1 MLCAVHGSVQASP
14 VTGSG
19 ELARSLSVCDGGF
32 IPMRHVPFVRPG
44 QWFVVVS
51 FVGIL
56 LVSALLRFLW
66 LDRYPLGW
74 HHDEAL
80 MGVMAGEVYRGES
93 RPIFFTQYLGQE
105 PLYIYLSGGMIWLLG
120 GDEGVLPLRLTS
132 ALVGLVTVAVTFLL
146 GRAMFSPRVGLLA
159 AALLGTSFW
168 QVMSSRNAYRSITQ
182 PLLEGLAVYLLW
194 RARTGRHLG
203 WYGLSGVAL
212 GGVLYTYL
220 GARAFPAVF
229 VGFGLWLLITRGR
242 PTRSASLR
250 GAILAL
256 AALLVATPLLI
267 FFLTHPGTFVA
278 RIAQVSVFESAL
290 GGSNPLVLLQENL
303 AKALRTFTVEGDP
316 LWRYNIPGR
325 PVFVGALAIAF
336 YGGFAVALRRLWR
349 RDDAAAL
356 LLAWLATMLIPSLL
370 SYDVGAYTLRAM
382 GLVPALYV
390 VPALGLDWLWR
401 WLTERRPRW
410 SHATTGLIAV
420 VLLAEVAATARDY
433 FVVWAPSFGASW
445 EGGADAVAQAEFLV
459 EDADPQQEEIF
470 VGSEYYHH
478 AVLAQLARP
487 VYPYLRWFTGRQT
500 IVFPTGADRPVL
512 YALAFGGMPPS
523 AGDFFPP
530 ETLVGERYFLE
541 GVDGNAPPPLFLAYR
556 LTPPQVR
563 AQVQQLLDARQLS
576 PVIGRIPGLIEPLG
590 SRAEGPAR
598 PGEAV
603 PVTFVWRI
611 EQESPSSE
619 YQIAVHLL
627 DQQWRKLS
635 GVDSS
640 AYPSG
645 EWRAGDI
652 VWSDFLV
659 PVPRDT
665 EAGLYKLQ
673 VVFFDALTNERLP
686 VAGGVPG
693 IPALVLD
700 NVRITAT
707 EAPSP
712 SRALEAHFGPDI
724 VLKGTDTSSLSADSL
739 SVVLYW
745 SAPRALTEDYTVF
758 VQLLSPSGELAAQS
772 DSQPANGALPTSS
785 WLPGEVIRDEHR
797 LRLPASSP
805 PGTYRLIAGLYLLS
819 TGERLPLASGGTFI
833 ELAKLTLP
841 PG

>member
-1 MLCAVHGSVQASP
+1 MLRAARGSIGSP
-14 VTGSG
+14 ITWSG
-19 ELARSLSVCDGGF
+19 GLARSVSVCDGGF
-32 IPMRHVPFVRPG
+32 IPMRHVSFVRPER
-44 QWFVVVS
+44 WFVLALAGILVVS
-51 FVGIL
+51 AV
-56 LVSALLRFLW
+56 LRVVW

-80 MGVMAGEVYRGES
+80 MGVMAGEVYRGEN

-105 PLYIYLSGGMIWLLG
+105 PLYIYLSAGMIWLLG

-132 ALVGLVTVAVTFLL
+132 ALVGLATVAVTFQL
-146 GRAMFSPRVGLLA
+146 GRIMFSPRVGLIA
-159 AALLGTSFW
+159 AALLGSSFW
-168 QVMSSRNAYRSITQ
+168 QVMSSRNGYRSITQ

-194 RARTGRHLG
+194 VALSRRRLA
-203 WYGLSGVAL
+203 WYALSGASL

-229 VGFGLWLLITRGR
+229 AGFALWLLVTRGR
-242 PTRSASLR
+242 PTRGAALR
-250 GAILAL
+250 GGVLAL
-256 AALLVATPLLI
+256 AALLIAAPLLA
-267 FFLTHPGTFVA
+267 FFLTHPGSFSA
-278 RIAQVSVFESAL
+278 RLEQVSVFEWAL
-290 GGSNPLVLLQENL
+290 GGGNPLVLLQENL
-303 AKALRTFTVEGDP
+303 AKALKTFTIEGDP
-316 LWRYNIPGR
+316 LWRYNLPGR

-336 YGGFAVALRRLWR
+336 YGGFAVVLRRLWR

-382 GLVPALYV
+382 GLVPALYL

-401 WLTERRPRW
+401 WSTERGPTW
-410 SHATTGLIAV
+410 SHATTGLIGV
-420 VLLAEVAATARDY
+420 VLLVDVAATARDY

-445 EGGADAVAQAEFLV
+445 EGGADAVVQAQFLV
-459 EDADPQQEEIF
+459 DHAHPQDEEIF

-478 AVLAQLARP
+478 AALAQLARP

-512 YALAFGGMPPS
+512 YVLGFNGMPPA
-523 AGDFFPP
+523 AGNFFPR
-530 ETLVGERYFLE
+530 EALVGERYFLE
-541 GVDGNAPPPLFLAYR
+541 GVDGNAPPPLLLAYR

-563 AQVQQLLDARQLS
+563 ARVQQLLDIQQLN
-576 PVIGRIPGLIEPLG
+576 PVVGRIPGLIEPLG

-611 EQESPSSE
+611 ERKSPSSE
-619 YQIAVHLL
+619 YQMAVHLL
-627 DQQWRKLS
+627 DQQWRKIS

-645 EWRAGDI
+645 EWRAGDV

-659 PVPRDT
+659 PVPHDT
-665 EAGLYKLQ
+665 QAGLYKLQ

-712 SRALEAHFGPDI
+712 SHTVEAHFGPDI
-724 VLKGTDTSSLSADSL
+724 VLQGADAPSLSADSL

-745 SAPRALTEDYTVF
+745 STPRALTEDYTVF
-758 VQLLSPSGELAAQS
+758 VQLLGASGELATQS
-772 DSQPANGALPTSS
+772 DSQPADGALPTSS
-785 WLPGEVIRDEHR
+785 WLPDEIIRDEHR

-805 PGTYRLIAGLYLLS
+805 PGSYRLIAGLYLLS
-819 TGERLPLASGGTFI
+819 TGERLPLGSGGTFI

>member
-1 MLCAVHGSVQASP
+1 
-14 VTGSG
+14 
-19 ELARSLSVCDGGF
+19 
-32 IPMRHVPFVRPG
+32 MRPVPFLPPG
-44 QWFVVVS
+44 RWFVLSLASILVVS
-51 FVGIL
+51 AV
-56 LVSALLRFLW
+56 LRVVW

-105 PLYIYLSGGMIWLLG
+105 PLYIYLSAGMIWLLG

-132 ALVGLVTVAVTFLL
+132 ALVGLATVAVTFLL
-146 GRAMFSPRVGLLA
+146 GRTMFSPRVGLLA

-203 WYGLSGVAL
+203 WYALSGVAL
-212 GGVLYTYL
+212 GGALYTYL

-229 VGFGLWLLITRGR
+229 VGFGLWLLMTRGR
-242 PTRSASLR
+242 PNRDRSLR
-250 GAILAL
+250 AAVFAL
-256 AALLVATPLLI
+256 AALLVATPLLV
-267 FFLTHPGTFVA
+267 FFVTHPGSFSA
-278 RIAQVSVFESAL
+278 RLEQVSVLESSVTSGNTLAL
-290 GGSNPLVLLQENL
+290 VTGNL
-303 AKALRTFTVEGDP
+303 TKMARTLTITGDP
-316 LWRYNIPGR
+316 LWRYNISGR
-325 PVFVGALAIAF
+325 PIFVGALAPIF
-336 YGGFAVALRRLWR
+336 YVGLGALLREAWR
-349 RDDAAAL
+349 RNDAAVL
-356 LLAWLATMLIPSLL
+356 LLIWLVVMLIPALL
-370 SYDVGAYTLRAM
+370 SRDVVYTLRAM

-401 WLTERRPRW
+401 WLTERRPRL

-445 EGGADAVAQAEFLV
+445 EGGADAVVQAQFLV
-459 EDADPQQEEIF
+459 EDADPQQEDIF

-478 AVLAQLARP
+478 AALAQLARP

-500 IVFPTGADRPVL
+500 IVFPTDADRPVL

-523 AGDFFPP
+523 ASEFFPP

-563 AQVQQLLDARQLS
+563 AQVQRLLDTRQLN

-611 EQESPSSE
+611 EQKSPSSE

-659 PVPRDT
+659 PVPHNT

-707 EAPSP
+707 ETPSP
-712 SRALEAHFGPDI
+712 SRAVEAHFGQDI
-724 VLKGTDTSSLSADSL
+724 VLKGTDTSSLPADSL

-785 WLPGEVIRDEHR
+785 WLPGEIIRDEHR